1 LTNPTDEQQV
11 LRDLIDTEDTAL
23 AGVSALDE
31 DDAQLLVEHVM
42 NTDHW
47 AGYTRKIVAK
57 ENDNEAG
64 NQKASPANDKDMP
77 VEKKAKK
84 IAPAKTKKKVTEV
97 KEIPAAKAKKDT
109 KKGIAKK
116 QKVQALKEAAVVAA
130 AHALAEAAA
139 AKAKAIE
146 DRKLRAE
153 RRLLA

>member
-1 LTNPTDEQQV
+1 MTNPLDEQQV
-11 LRDLIDTEDTAL
+11 LRDLIDTEDTVL
-23 AGVSALDE
+23 AGVSSLDD

-64 NQKASPANDKDMP
+64 NKKASPANHKDML

-84 IAPAKTKKKVTEV
+84 TKKKEPEV
-97 KEIPAAKAKKDT
+97 KEIPAAKAKKD
-109 KKGIAKK
+109 KKGIVKK

-130 AHALAEAAA
+130 ANALAEAAA
-139 AKAKAIE
+139 AKAKAME

>member
-1 LTNPTDEQQV
+1 MTNPSDKQQV
-11 LRDLIDTEDTAL
+11 LRDLIDTEDTVL
-23 AGVSALDE
+23 AGVSSLDD

-64 NQKASPANDKDMP
+64 NKKASPANHKDML

-84 IAPAKTKKKVTEV
+84 TKKKEPEV

-109 KKGIAKK
+109 KKGIVKK

-130 AHALAEAAA
+130 ANALAEAAA
-139 AKAKAIE
+139 VKAKAIE
-146 DRKLRAE
+146 NRKLRAE

>member
-1 LTNPTDEQQV
+1 MTNPLDEQQV
-11 LRDLIDTEDTAL
+11 LRDLIDTEDTVL
-23 AGVSALDE
+23 AGVSSLDD

-64 NQKASPANDKDMP
+64 NKKASPANHKDML

-84 IAPAKTKKKVTEV
+84 TKKKEPEV
-97 KEIPAAKAKKDT
+97 KEIPAAKAKKD
-109 KKGIAKK
+109 KKGIVKK

-130 AHALAEAAA
+130 ANALAEAAA

-146 DRKLRAE
+146 NRKLRAE

>member
-1 LTNPTDEQQV
+1 LTNPLDEQQV
-11 LRDLIDTEDTAL
+11 LRDLIDTEDTVL
-23 AGVSALDE
+23 AGVSSLDD

-47 AGYTRKIVAK
+47 AGYTRKIDTAK

-64 NQKASPANDKDMP
+64 NKKASPANHKDML

-84 IAPAKTKKKVTEV
+84 TKKKEPEV
-97 KEIPAAKAKKDT
+97 KEIPAAKAKK
-109 KKGIAKK
+109 GIVKK

-130 AHALAEAAA
+130 ANALAKAAA

-146 DRKLRAE
+146 NRKLRAE

>member
-1 LTNPTDEQQV
+1 LTNPSDEQQV
-11 LRDLIDTEDTAL
+11 LRDLIDTEDTVL
-23 AGVSALDE
+23 AGVSSLDD

-64 NQKASPANDKDMP
+64 NKKASPANDKDMP

-84 IAPAKTKKKVTEV
+84 IAPAKTKRKETEV

-116 QKVQALKEAAVVAA
+116 QQVQALKEAAVVAA
-130 AHALAEAAA
+130 AKALAEAAA

-153 RRLLA
+153 RRLLV

>member
-1 LTNPTDEQQV
+1 MTNPTDEKQV
-11 LRDLIDTEDTAL
+11 LRDLIATEDTAL

-47 AGYTRKIVAK
+47 AGYTRKIDTAK

-64 NQKASPANDKDMP
+64 NKKASPANHKDML

-84 IAPAKTKKKVTEV
+84 TKKKELEV

-116 QKVQALKEAAVVAA
+116 QKVQALKEAAVEAA
-130 AHALAEAAA
+130 ANTLAEAAA